1 MIKQEYTGSECETTF
16 AAAAAVAAA
25 DAASD
30 SLASAAS
37 AVSAA
42 SVSAASAAFA
52 NAASAAD
59 DECAPYNSKQCV
71 IESSLLAQ
79 VNGC

>member
-1 MIKQEYTGSECETTF
+1 MIQQEYTGGECETTF
-16 AAAAAVAAA
+16 AAVAAA
-25 DAASD
+25 SDASD
-30 SLASAAS
+30 SFALAA
-37 AVSAA
+37 SAA
-42 SVSAASAAFA
+42 SVSAASAANVASFS